1 MTIRLSA
8 MFEEHMGRLLYNWK
22 CAKRRETNALK
33 KTARGSGRKKKLKYV
48 SLKDL
53 DSESESGMNG
63 KPAAEAP
70 KPGPSTR
77 LNGASP
83 AKTSRKQLNNLHK
96 GLSDSNNDDDC
107 DDDDWDIT
115 YNPRTSRSRKYISNN
130 EQENGS
136 DGKNVTYNPRS
147 RPRKR
152 NVNHDDGDESNDDEE
167 EGDDDGDKDYN
178 PKTRRGGTKNIVNYV
193 GDHNDTKDTTYNPRT
208 RRRGGNTNN
217 NDEEDGDEEYYDDDK
232 DTTYNPRSGARKKT
246 PSKRNCISSSL
257 RSVNKSSDTSDSDSS
272 SSDNDMLL
280 EVQRKLLQQSK
291 RNIVRKRIDSNDTS
305 ESDENI
311 RTSTRTRMI
320 KRPRYIEDSNSE
332 ISDVGQRQNDD
343 DTEDGSPCISISS
356 RGRVRK
362 ITERARALFNRR

>member
-33 KTARGSGRKKKLKYV
+33 KTARGSRRKKKLKYV

-63 KPAAEAP
+63 KAEAEPP

-83 AKTSRKQLNNLHK
+83 AKTPRKQLNNVHK
-96 GLSDSNNDDDC
+96 GMSDSNDEDDYDDDR
-107 DDDDWDIT
+107 DTT
-115 YNPRTSRSRKYISNN
+115 YNPRTSRSRKNISNN
-130 EQENGS
+130 EQENSSG
-136 DGKNVTYNPRS
+136 GKDATYNPRS
-147 RPRKR
+147 RPKKK
-152 NVNHDDGDESNDDEE
+152 NVSHDDEESNDDGE
-167 EGDDDGDKDYN
+167 EGDDNDDKDYN
-178 PKTRRGGTKNIVNYV
+178 PKTKRGTKNILNYV
-193 GDHNDTKDTTYNPRT
+193 GDHNDSKDTTYNPRT
-208 RRRGGNTNN
+208 RRKGRNTNN
-217 NDEEDGDEEYYDDDK
+217 NDDEADEGEEYYDDYK
-232 DTTYNPRSGARKKT
+232 DTTYNPRSGGRKKT
-246 PSKRNCISSSL
+246 PSKRNYVSNPL

-272 SSDNDMLL
+272 SSDNDRLL
-280 EVQRKLLQQSK
+280 DVQRKLLQQNK
-291 RNIVRKRIDSNDTS
+291 RNIVRKRIDSPDTS

-332 ISDVGQRQNDD
+332 ISDVDQRQNDD